1 MTRFFLSLYD
11 FFIHNRGKLFSF
23 LIILIALLGYAASRI
38 HFKEDISSFLPISK
52 ENNRIN
58 DAYKYVATTNNIIVY
73 VAAKDSSEESENLQ
87 IDAIDQLAERLQ
99 NVDTAKV
106 VKSLFYKADQQ
117 DLLGIS
123 SFITENLPYFLTDS
137 DYQRMDSLITPKAI
151 GKKLAADKQM
161 LTSPIGLFMRQSLLQ
176 DPLQLSLPVIARLQN
191 FHFGNQFRLYQDH
204 LFMKN
209 GEALL
214 IIECKTS
221 ISETS
226 ENSRFLSLLDRQ
238 MKEIEQGMQGKV
250 KIHSFSASAIAVGN
264 ANQIKKDT
272 LISSVLAVLIVL
284 GLLIYS
290 FRNAKHILLLFSSVL
305 FGGLFAIA
313 VLSLIRSEVS
323 IIAIGISSIIFGIAV
338 NYPLHFIDHY
348 HHTPNT
354 RMVIK
359 DIVEP
364 LTIGNITTVGAF
376 LSLIFISSQAMADLG
391 GFASLLL
398 IGTIL
403 FVLLFLPHLLDI
415 CGEKIN
421 PAHPSIITKM
431 ASLTLEKNR
440 YVVWTVLILTVVLA
454 CFSFGTSFETE
465 MQKINYMTKEQ
476 QYEYD
481 RMTALLNANQQT
493 IYCVTEGKTFDDALT
508 HNESLQSTLQNLKN
522 DGIITRITGIN
533 GMIPSQKLQYYRIKQ
548 WNTFWA
554 KHRAEVI
561 ETIRKEG
568 SILGFR
574 PESFVAFDNLIN
586 REWNIQNDSSFFSP
600 IKNKITHSYCI
611 ETHNKTLLINILYTQ
626 KANINHLES
635 HLNKLNNHIVAFDA
649 GSITRRM
656 IFSLSDDFNYVLYV
670 CAFIVFAFLILS
682 MGRLELALISFI
694 PLTVSWFWILG
705 LMNIFDIKFNI
716 VNIILATFIFGQGDD
731 YTIFMTE
738 GLMYEYAYRKKML
751 ASYKN
756 SIMLSSLIMF
766 IGIGML
772 IFAKHP
778 AIRSLAE
785 VTIIGMIS
793 VVAMAYIF
801 PPLCFALL
809 TKQGGKIRQ
818 IPVTCKNLFATILSF
833 VVFLVCSALITG
845 YGYILFYGKK
855 TAAKR
860 VKYHQLLC
868 KVASWI
874 VFHIPQ
880 VRTIY
885 ENNVGETFKKPGV
898 IICNHQ
904 SYFDLICIMM
914 LTPKLVILT
923 NDWVWHSPFYGRLIR
938 FADFLPI
945 AEGLDK
951 TIEKLKPLF
960 SEGYS
965 VMIFPEGTRSE
976 DCNILRF
983 HRGAFYLAEK
993 LKLDIIPVLIHGVG
1007 HVLPKKEWIMR
1018 KGVFH
1023 IHILNRITPNDSRF
1037 SNDYIVRSKE
1047 IRHFYIKQYETLAA
1061 RIENADYYADLV
1073 LHNYIYK
1080 GPAIEHTVRKNLK
1093 QNKNYAVLINSIP
1106 NEGNYTINDTKGY
1119 GEAALLLALVR
1130 RNLEVTCI
1138 LPDSDHF
1145 ELASNCSSIPSNLH
1159 FSIAKDCKPNQ

>member
-11 FFIHNRGKLFSF
+11 FFTHNRGKLFSF
-23 LIILIALLGYAASRI
+23 LIILIVLLGYAASHI
-38 HFKEDISSFLPISK
+38 HFKEDISSFLPVNE
-52 ENNRIN
+52 ENSRIN
-58 DAYKYVATTNNIIVY
+58 DAYKYVATTNNITVY
-73 VAAKDSSEESENLQ
+73 VAAKDSSEESEALQ
-87 IDAIDQLAERLQ
+87 IEATDQLAERLQ
-99 NVDTAKV
+99 NADTAKV

-117 DLLGIS
+117 DLLEIS

-151 GKKLAADKQM
+151 AKKLAADKQM

-204 LFMKN
+204 LFMKS

-214 IIECKTS
+214 MIECKTS

-226 ENSRFLSLLDRQ
+226 ENSRFLSFLDKQ
-238 MKEIEQGMQGKV
+238 IKEIEQGMQGKV

-264 ANQIKKDT
+264 ASQIKKDT

-290 FRNAKHILLLFSSVL
+290 FRNAKYILLLFSSVL
-305 FGGLFAIA
+305 FGGIFAIA

-323 IIAIGISSIIFGIAV
+323 VIAIGISSIIFGIAV

-391 GFASLLL
+391 WFASLLL

-415 CGEKIN
+415 CNEKIR
-421 PAHPSIITKM
+421 PTHPSIITKM
-431 ASLTLEKNR
+431 ASLELEKNKS
-440 YVVWTVLILTVVLA
+440 VVWTVLILTIVLA

-476 QYEYD
+476 QHEYD

-493 IYCVTEGKTFDDALT
+493 IYCVTEGKTLDEALI
-508 HNESLQSTLQNLKN
+508 HNESLQSTFQNLKN
-522 DGIITRITGIN
+522 DRKITRINGIN

-561 ETIRKEG
+561 KTIRKE
-568 SILGFR
+568 SDVLGFR
-574 PESFVAFDNLIN
+574 PESFASFDNLIN
-586 REWNIQNDSSFFSP
+586 REWNIQNDCSFFGP
-600 IKNKITHSYCI
+600 IKNKIAHSYCI

-635 HLNKLNNHIVAFDA
+635 YLNKLNNHIVAFDA

-656 IFSLSDDFNYVLYV
+656 ISSLSDDFNYVLYV

-682 MGRLELALISFI
+682 MGRIELALISFI

-801 PPLCFALL
+801 PPLCFTLL
-809 TKQGGKIRQ
+809 TKQGGKTRQ
-818 IPVTCKNLFATILSF
+818 IPITCKNLFVTILSF
-833 VVFLVCSALITG
+833 VVFLICSALITG

-855 TAAKR
+855 TTAKR
-860 VKYHQLLC
+860 AKYHQLLC

-904 SYFDLICIMM
+904 SYFDLICIMQ
-914 LTPKLVILT
+914 
-923 NDWVWHSPFYGRLIR
+923 
-938 FADFLPI
+938 
-945 AEGLDK
+945 
-951 TIEKLKPLF
+951 
-960 SEGYS
+960 
-965 VMIFPEGTRSE
+965 
-976 DCNILRF
+976 
-983 HRGAFYLAEK
+983 
-993 LKLDIIPVLIHGVG
+993 
-1007 HVLPKKEWIMR
+1007 KEWM
-1018 KGVFH
+1018 
-1023 IHILNRITPNDSRF
+1023 S
-1037 SNDYIVRSKE
+1037 
-1047 IRHFYIKQYETLAA
+1047 
-1061 RIENADYYADLV
+1061 
-1073 LHNYIYK
+1073 
-1080 GPAIEHTVRKNLK
+1080 
-1093 QNKNYAVLINSIP
+1093 
-1106 NEGNYTINDTKGY
+1106 
-1119 GEAALLLALVR
+1119 
-1130 RNLEVTCI
+1130 
-1138 LPDSDHF
+1138 
-1145 ELASNCSSIPSNLH
+1145 
-1159 FSIAKDCKPNQ
+1159 

>member
-1 MTRFFLSLYD
+1 MTRFFLFLYD
-11 FFIHNRGKLFSF
+11 FFTHNRGKLFSF
-23 LIILIALLGYAASRI
+23 LIILIVLLGYAASHI
-38 HFKEDISSFLPISK
+38 HFKEDISSFLPVNE
-52 ENNRIN
+52 ENSRIN
-58 DAYKYVATTNNIIVY
+58 DAYKYVAATNNITVY
-73 VAAKDSSEESENLQ
+73 VAAKDSSEESESLQ
-87 IDAIDQLAERLQ
+87 IEAIDQLAERLQ
-99 NVDTAKV
+99 NTDTLKV

-117 DLLGIS
+117 DLLEVS

-151 GKKLAADKQM
+151 ADKLAADKQM

-176 DPLQLSLPVIARLQN
+176 DPLQLSLPVITRLQN

-226 ENSRFLSLLDRQ
+226 ENSRFLYFLDKQ
-238 MKEIEQGMQGKV
+238 IKEIEHRMQGKV

-272 LISSVLAVLIVL
+272 LISSVLAALIVL

-290 FRNAKHILLLFSSVL
+290 FRNAKHIILLFSSVL
-305 FGGLFAIA
+305 FGGIFAIA

-348 HHTPNT
+348 HHTPNI
-354 RMVIK
+354 RIVIK

-376 LSLIFISSQAMADLG
+376 LSLLFISSQAMADLG
-391 GFASLLL
+391 WFASLLL

-415 CGEKIN
+415 CKEKIH
-421 PAHPSIITKM
+421 PTRPSIITKM
-431 ASLTLEKNR
+431 ASLTLEKNK
-440 YVVWTVLILTVVLA
+440 YVLWIVLIFTIILA
-454 CFSFGTSFETE
+454 YFSFGTSFETE
-465 MQKINYMTKEQ
+465 MQRINYMTKEQ
-476 QYEYD
+476 QHEYD

-493 IYCVTEGKTFDDALT
+493 IYCVTEGKTLDEALI
-508 HNESLQSTLQNLKN
+508 HNESLQSTLDNLKN
-522 DGIITRITGIN
+522 DKKITHITGIN
-533 GMIPSQKLQYYRIKQ
+533 GMIPSQKLQHYRIKQ
-548 WNTFWA
+548 WNTFWT
-554 KHRAEVI
+554 KHREEVT
-561 ETIRKEG
+561 ETIRKE
-568 SILGFR
+568 SDVLGFR
-574 PESFVAFDNLIN
+574 PESFASFDNLIN
-586 REWNIQNDSSFFSP
+586 REWNIQNDLSFFGP
-600 IKNKITHSYCI
+600 IKNKIAHSYCI
-611 ETHNKTLLINILYTQ
+611 ETHNKALLINILYTPET
-626 KANINHLES
+626 NINHLES
-635 HLNKLNNHIVAFDA
+635 YLNRLNNHIVAFDA

-656 IFSLSDDFNYVLYV
+656 ITSLSNDFNFVLYV
-670 CAFIVFAFLILS
+670 CGFIVFAFLILS
-682 MGRLELALISFI
+682 MGRIELALISFI

-705 LMNIFDIKFNI
+705 LMNILDIKFNI

-756 SIMLSSLIMF
+756 SIMLSALIMF

-793 VVAMAYIF
+793 VVAMAYIL
-801 PPLCFALL
+801 PPLCFAFL
-809 TKQGGKIRQ
+809 TKQKGKIRQ
-818 IPVTCKNLFATILSF
+818 IPITCKNLFVTILSF
-833 VVFLVCSALITG
+833 SVFLICSTLITG
-845 YGYILFYGKK
+845 YGRILFYGKK

-860 VKYHQLLC
+860 AKYHQLLC

-885 ENNVGETFKKPGV
+885 ENNIGETFKKPGV

-904 SYFDLICIMM
+904 SYFDLMCIMM

-923 NDWVWHSPFYGRLIR
+923 NDWVWHSPFYGHLIR

-983 HRGAFYLAEK
+983 HRGAFYLAER
-993 LKLDIIPVLIHGVG
+993 LELDIIPVLIHGVG

-1037 SNDYIVRSKE
+1037 SNDYITRSKE

-1061 RIENADYYADLV
+1061 KAENADYYADLV

-1080 GPAIEHTVRKNLK
+1080 GPAIERTVRKNLK
-1093 QNKNYAVLINSIP
+1093 QNKNYAALINSIP
-1106 NEGNYTINDTKGY
+1106 DEGKYTINDTEGY
-1119 GEAALLLALVR
+1119 GESALLLALVR
-1130 RNLEVTCI
+1130 RNLEVMCI

-1159 FSIAKDCKPNQ
+1159 FSIAKD